1 MVPVL
6 AFFFLDLLRFFF
18 FSVNSQTIS
27 GKSNVMSLGVG
38 RMSEDKTGT
47 YRH

>member
-38 RMSEDKTGT
+38 QMSEDKTGT